1 MHLFS
6 LFIILMRML
15 AANGAK
21 TTSVTLVWATGT
33 NADGVLTTTQSA
45 FSQTFMDIHTTAAP
59 VPSGTMGLGS
69 ISGEVGN
76 VRSYAR
82 ASVSSSGSVG
92 FYNANREWI
101 HFLPLIAISVYG
113 LGLLF

>member
-45 FSQTFMDIHTTAAP
+45 FSQTFMEIHTTAAP
-59 VPSGTMGLGS
+59 VPSGTIGLGS
-69 ISGEVGN
+69 ISGEVGT

-82 ASVSSSGSVG
+82 ASISSSGSAA
-92 FYNANREWI
+92 FFNANRGWI
-101 HFLPLIAISVYG
+101 PFLLLIAIPVFG